1 MHASSSPGSDRSE
14 EINRSEE
21 SGRSPEHA
29 PTLDN
34 DRPSSNS
41 EDHRWNLSR
50 WAVTHQAFVWFLMIA
65 CSVAGLAAYFQ
76 MGRAEDPT
84 FAIKTCV
91 VGAVWPGATPDEM
104 QRYVAQRIED
114 KLRETPKLD
123 FLLTY
128 CISDRMMTLVQLK
141 DSVRGRAVNDTWYQ
155 IRKKLDDIRGE
166 LPSTLIGPSVNDEY
180 GDVYSAI
187 YSFTGDDYSLAELK
201 RLCEQSRKR
210 LLKVQDVE
218 KVDIIGEQQE
228 QIVVEFSHQ
237 KLATLGITPQ
247 QIFDSVTRQS
257 GMLRSGSIDTAEDRI
272 HVRVSRNFGGLE
284 EIEAVPIEASGKL
297 FRLGDVAKVSRSYE
311 TPPTFLMQFNGKPAV
326 SLGLVM
332 SKGGNVLEMG
342 KALAKELEILRSEIP
357 AGIQIDTV
365 SFQPKVVEESVGEF
379 VKSFL
384 EALIIVLIVSF
395 ISLGLRTGIVVA
407 LSVPLVLAISLVI
420 MNSMGMNLDRIS
432 LGALILALGLLV
444 DDAIIAVEM
453 MAVKMEQGWNR
464 LEAATYAW
472 TSTAFPMF
480 SGTLITVAGFLPVG
494 FAPST
499 SGEYAGGIFWV
510 VGITLVT
517 SWFVAVLFTPLLG
530 LHLLPDPPKHHQG
543 ADHDPH
549 QAFDTPFHRLLRSI
563 VRAAV
568 KRPWFVVGT
577 TFALFLVAGYAM
589 TKLQQQFFPQS
600 SRPELLVD
608 LRLSEGASI
617 GATAEMVRRVEAMVL
632 PCIDGHHSN
641 QSSNEDTD
649 HQKSTADAIVG
660 PGDVLHVASYIGAG
674 SARFFL
680 ALNPDLPNPSFGKL
694 VILTSSIDA
703 RERLRTY
710 LKDAFEHDPQ
720 FSAASTRVLRLD
732 FGPPV
737 GYPVQFRVVG
747 PDKTV
752 VRHYANRVREIMRAD
767 PAAVDVNL
775 EWEEPAKTIQVKIDQ
790 DRARLLGLSP
800 QEIELGLQTLLSGST
815 ISYFREGTETI
826 PVVARAI
833 ESERL
838 NLDQFE
844 DMTLFTLT
852 GKSVPL
858 QQVGHLEYSQEDP
871 IVWRRNQEQI
881 LSVRC
886 DISDGNQAPD
896 ISNRIDKE
904 LRNLRTELPPGYRI
918 DLGGSIEESNKANQA
933 LFGMFP
939 IMVMV
944 MLTLLMA
951 QVQNFRKMLL
961 IFGIAPLGLIG
972 AVASLHLFN
981 APFGFVALLGVIA
994 LAGMDMRN
1002 SVILVDQIEQDIRLG
1017 LSPWEAVIESSVRR
1031 ARPVI
1036 LTAAT
1041 AILAMIP
1048 LTSSVFWGPMAMA
1061 IMGGLSIATFLTLI
1075 NLPAIYVILFRIRPE
1090 TQTTSTTFRDSPTT
1104 NPTEHP
1110 ANTSLPTGT
1119 V

>member
-14 EINRSEE
+14 EINRSQE

-549 QAFDTPFHRLLRSI
+549 QAFDTPFHRILRSI

-641 QSSNEDTD
+641 QSSNGDTD

-833 ESERL
+833 DSERL

-1090 TQTTSTTFRDSPTT
+1090 TQTTSTTFRNSPTS

-1110 ANTSLPTGT
+1110 ADNSLPTGT

>member
-1 MHASSSPGSDRSE
+1 M
-14 EINRSEE
+14 
-21 SGRSPEHA
+21 
-29 PTLDN
+29 L
-34 DRPSSNS
+34 
-41 EDHRWNLSR
+41 
-50 WAVTHQAFVWFLMIA
+50 AF
-65 CSVAGLAAYFQ
+65 SVAGYSAYRQ

-91 VGAVWPGATPDEM
+91 VGAAWPGATPNEM

-128 CISDRMMTLVQLK
+128 CISDRMMTLVQLE
-141 DSVRGRAVNDTWYQ
+141 DSVRGRDVADTWYQ
-155 IRKKLDDIRGE
+155 IRKKLDDIRGD
-166 LPSTLIGPSVNDEY
+166 LPSGLLGPNVDDEY

-187 YSFTGDDYSLAELK
+187 YSFTGEDYSLAELK
-201 RLCEQSRKR
+201 RMCEQARKR
-210 LLKVQDVE
+210 LLKVKDVE

-228 QIVVEFSHQ
+228 QIVVEFSHR

-247 QIFDSVTRQS
+247 QIFDSVARQS
-257 GMLRSGSIDTAEDRI
+257 GMRRSGSIDTDEDRI
-272 HVRVSRNFGGLE
+272 HVRVSRDFGGIE
-284 EIEAVPIEASGKL
+284 EIEAVPVEASGRV
-297 FRLGDVAKVSRSYE
+297 FRVGDVAKVSRSYE
-311 TPPTFLMQFNGKPAV
+311 TPPNFLMRYNGKPAV
-326 SLGLVM
+326 AIGLVM
-332 SKGGNVLEMG
+332 NKGGNVLELG
-342 KALAKELEILRSEIP
+342 KSLVQEMELLKSEIP
-357 AGIQIDTV
+357 VGVEIGSV
-365 SFQPKVVEESVGEF
+365 SFQPKVVEASVGEF
-379 VKSFL
+379 LKSFL
-384 EALIIVLIVSF
+384 EALAIVLIVSF

-407 LSVPLVLAISLVI
+407 LSVPLVLAISLIV
-420 MNSMGMNLDRIS
+420 MHAMGMNLDRIS

-464 LEAATYAW
+464 LEAATFAW
-472 TSTAFPMF
+472 SSTAFPMF

-510 VGITLVT
+510 VGISLIT
-517 SWFVAVLFTPLLG
+517 SWVVAVLFTPLLG
-530 LHLLPDPPKHHQG
+530 LHLLPDPPGHNPLGQVDSHH
-543 ADHDPH
+543 
-549 QAFDTPFHRLLRSI
+549 AFDTRFHRLLRGL

-568 KRPWFVVGT
+568 SRPWMVVAT
-577 TFALFLVAGYAM
+577 TFALFMASVFGL

-600 SRPELLVD
+600 SRPELMVD
-608 LRLSEGASI
+608 VRMNQGASI
-617 GATAEMVRRVEAMVL
+617 GATTEMCRRVESEVL
-632 PCIDGHHSN
+632 SWIDETNRVDADSVHAG
-641 QSSNEDTD
+641 QSDPANPPLES
-649 HQKSTADAIVG
+649 
-660 PGDVLHVASYIGAG
+660 GDVLNVATYIGAG

-694 VILTSSIDA
+694 VILTSGVEA
-703 RERLRTY
+703 RERLRNH
-710 LKDAFEHDPQ
+710 LIRLFENDPQ
-720 FSAASTRVLRLD
+720 FSDASMRVLRLD

-747 PDKTV
+747 PDKAV
-752 VRHYANRVREIMRAD
+752 VRNVASRVREIMRND

-775 EWEEPAKTIQVKIDQ
+775 EWEEPAKTIQVRIDQ

-815 ISYFREGTETI
+815 ISFYREGTETL

-833 ESERL
+833 DEERL
-838 NLDQFE
+838 DLNQFQ
-844 DMTLFTLT
+844 DITLFTLS

-858 QQVGHLEYSQEDP
+858 QQVGHLEYAQEDP

-886 DISDGNQAPD
+886 DITDGNQAPD
-896 ISNRIDKE
+896 VSLRIDRS
-904 LRNLRTELPPGYRI
+904 LRQTRADLPPGYRI
-918 DLGGSIEESNKANQA
+918 DLGGSIEESNKANAA

-939 IMVMV
+939 IMILA

-951 QVQNFRKMLL
+951 QVQSFRKTLL

-972 AVASLHLFN
+972 AVASLHLFH

-1017 LSPWEAVIESSVRR
+1017 FSPWEAVIESSVRR

-1048 LTSSVFWGPMAMA
+1048 LTRSVFWGPMAMA
-1061 IMGGLSIATFLTLI
+1061 IMGGLSVATFLTLI

-1090 TQTTSTTFRDSPTT
+1090 AKTATIDSF
-1104 NPTEHP
+1104 
-1110 ANTSLPTGT
+1110 
-1119 V
+1119 